1 MARMQLV
8 FEIPRYISYPY
19 NNLLYIAYSAK
30 VDKKAEHYTCS
41 SWSKFQLGHE
51 WFSHD
56 YYFLP
61 DIWTGKYSIT
71 S

>member
-8 FEIPRYISYPY
+8 FEIPHYISYPY

-51 WFSHD
+51 
-56 YYFLP
+56 
-61 DIWTGKYSIT
+61 
-71 S
+71 